1 MFSISWIWQKNW
13 MKFWTKYMFHLNL
26 SKHNVDIE
34 KKIHVPAFLN
44 CLDTCCV
51 MLIPFTLF
59 ISRQPVD
66 FSSLNSNSSGDNGL
80 TSAILRYRYY
90 GRLAPHSDSTFVS
103 VCSIYSTGP
112 SCMKIIGINDY
123 LMLVVLQQSPN

>member
-1 MFSISWIWQKNW
+1 
-13 MKFWTKYMFHLNL
+13 
-26 SKHNVDIE
+26 
-34 KKIHVPAFLN
+34 
-44 CLDTCCV
+44 

-59 ISRQPVD
+59 IYRQPVD

-103 VCSIYSTGP
+103 VCTIYSTGP

-123 LMLVVLQQSPN
+123 LMLVVLNQPSCNRVPISSYHIVNRW